1 MHTALHLSVGLSV
14 LAAFTTAAPAAGH
27 GHRVRSNAGFIAIRQ
42 VNNGTAPPANNNNN
56 NGGAAPNNAPSDTQL
71 MNAVMGWMNDTA
83 KVTNFVN
90 TATSLS
96 GDEFNR
102 QAQIALNAEL
112 DELNHKKVLDA
123 GLGDNP
129 MVQSANEVLENQ
141 GTFQNVVDVL
151 QAMVN
156 NGPDTA
162 QADVNAINNN
172 RCVNVL
178 PNIDMYF
185 AAAGMPEV
193 SAARPT
199 GCLEVAAAQT
209 SAPPPADNANPAPAN
224 GGNATAPTPAPNANA
239 GKNGNGN
246 GNGNANG
253 NRNGGAAQGDQ
264 AGDATSSDVE
274 TSTSAQDAEATG

>member
-14 LAAFTTAAPAAGH
+14 LAALTTAAPAAGH

-42 VNNGTAPPANNNNN
+42 ANNGTAPPANNNNNN
-56 NGGAAPNNAPSDTQL
+56 NGGAAPNNAPSDTQI
-71 MNAVMGWMNDTA
+71 MNAVIGWMNDTA

-112 DELNHKKVLDA
+112 DELNHKKILDA
-123 GLGDNP
+123 GLSDNP

-193 SAARPT
+193 SAIRPT
-199 GCLEVAAAQT
+199 GCLEVLGAPT
-209 SAPPPADNANPAPAN
+209 SVPPPADNANAAPAN
-224 GGNATAPTPAPNANA
+224 GAAPTPVPNAN
-239 GKNGNGN
+239 GGNGN
-246 GNGNANG
+246 GNRNG
-253 NRNGGAAQGDQ
+253 NGNNNGDAAQGGQ
-264 AGDATSSDVE
+264 AGDSTSSDIE
-274 TSTSAQDAEATG
+274 TSTSANDAEATG

>member
-1 MHTALHLSVGLSV
+1 MHTTLSLSVGLSI

-27 GHRVRSNAGFIAIRQ
+27 GHRVRSNAGFIAMRQ
-42 VNNGTAPPANNNNN
+42 ATNGTAPPANNNNN
-56 NGGAAPNNAPSDTQL
+56 NNNNNGGGAGSNKTPSDTQL
-71 MNAVMGWMNDTA
+71 MNAVMGWMNDTG

-90 TATSLS
+90 TATSLT
-96 GDEFNR
+96 GDEFTL

-112 DELNHKKVLDA
+112 DELNHKKILDA

-129 MVQSANEVLENQ
+129 MVQSANEVLETQ

-199 GCLEVAAAQT
+199 GCLEVAGAPTGALPPAGGADA
-209 SAPPPADNANPAPAN
+209 SAPASSPS
-224 GGNATAPTPAPNANA
+224 PTPAPGAGGGNA
-239 GKNGNGN
+239 GNATSKNNGNGA
-246 GNGNANG
+246 GNKSGTKSGTNKAARG
-253 NRNGGAAQGDQ
+253 GQAGGAA
-264 AGDATSSDVE
+264 T
-274 TSTSAQDAEATG
+274 